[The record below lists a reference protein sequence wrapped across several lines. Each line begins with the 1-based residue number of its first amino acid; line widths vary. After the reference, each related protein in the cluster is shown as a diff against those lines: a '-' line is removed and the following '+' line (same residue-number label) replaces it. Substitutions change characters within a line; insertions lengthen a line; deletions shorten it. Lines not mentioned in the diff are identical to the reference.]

1 MLKFSYYIVPDSLY
15 NARREFPILYT
26 PARTLVFPLS
36 IPVHR
41 TPHPLYIIYFFFP
54 LAYDVFLIEKQ
65 ESKIDKSAGF
75 SLCFE
80 VISDRNDIFRETKSS
95 FMDKK
100 RRLFSVVLRYTRK
113 QLKHNLLPNPQILA
127 KISEPWLLSDFS
139 QAMKLKTLKIV
150 KPKQLHRD

>member
-15 NARREFPILYT
+15 NARREFPILHT

-41 TPHPLYIIYFFFP
+41 VPLPLYIIYFFLT

-65 ESKIDKSAGF
+65 ESKIDKSVGF

-80 VISDRNDIFRETKSS
+80 VISDRTTSFEKRNQASWTKNAV
-95 FMDKK
+95 
-100 RRLFSVVLRYTRK
+100 FSEENEV
-113 QLKHNLLPNPQILA
+113 
-127 KISEPWLLSDFS
+127 F
-139 QAMKLKTLKIV
+139 
-150 KPKQLHRD
+150 

>member
-1 MLKFSYYIVPDSLY
+1 MLKFSYYIVSDCLY

-75 SLCFE
+75 SLYFE
-80 VISDRNDIFRETKSS
+80 VISDRSDIFRETKSS

-100 RRLFSVVLRYTRK
+100 CRF
-113 QLKHNLLPNPQILA
+113 
-127 KISEPWLLSDFS
+127 F
-139 QAMKLKTLKIV
+139 
-150 KPKQLHRD
+150 

>member
-1 MLKFSYYIVPDSLY
+1 MLVAIRFACKYTDYFYASILLKKKTQFPILKFSYYIVPDSLY
-15 NARREFPILYT
+15 NARREFPILHT
-26 PARTLVFPLS
+26 PARTLVSPLS

-41 TPHPLYIIYFFFP
+41 IPYPLYIIYSFFP

-95 FMDKK
+95 LMRK
-100 RRLFSVVLRYTRK
+100 RRRF
-113 QLKHNLLPNPQILA
+113 I
-127 KISEPWLLSDFS
+127 
-139 QAMKLKTLKIV
+139 
-150 KPKQLHRD
+150 